1 MIEHFDF
8 VGSDERVRKYILPQ
22 KILLE
27 GGNVCNSEN
36 LFLRKTLQIG
46 FLQDG
51 ATVLKN
57 AEGTSRAWIL
67 LDFGCEFHGGIRIM
81 TSQIKP
87 SKAPLRVRLTF
98 GESAGEALSH
108 IGQSYSGNDH
118 SPRDFEVL
126 ISQWSD
132 LEFGQTGFRFVRIEL
147 LDQVAEWKIK
157 SIHGVFVYRDLQYI
171 GSFECSDSRLN
182 EIYNTAAYT
191 CHLNMQ
197 TMLWDGI
204 KRDRLVWVGDTHP
217 EMLAIKTLFGN
228 HEIVK
233 RNLRFSR
240 DETPLPGWMNQLI
253 SYSFWWLILLYDW
266 CYAVDDFSLAE
277 ESREY
282 IHGLLEQI
290 LSNIDAQGN
299 HNFAD
304 YFLDWNT
311 RGKPV
316 AKAGVHALMYLA
328 LRAGELLCL
337 RNGDNELAKRCS
349 NIQLLLKENI
359 PDSANSTEANS
370 LLLFAN
376 LGDQSKETQVL
387 LENGA
392 DGMSTLLSYYTLT
405 ALANNGEINAAIN
418 MLKTYY
424 GGMLDLGATT
434 FWENFHM
441 YWTQNSTPI
450 DIVPENGKNDAH
462 GCFGEHCYKG
472 FRHSLCH
479 GWSAGPVA
487 FLAEQI
493 LGLRVT
499 EAGGEHIHLS
509 PNLCHLEYAKGSYPT
524 KYGKI
529 EVAYEKKG
537 DKLFLTHLKMPKQCG
552 LSMDSGIE
560 IATQTKLQNKEEKL

>member
-8 VGSDERVRKYILPQ
+8 VGADERVKKYILP
-22 KILLE
+22 KKVLAV
-27 GGNVCNSEN
+27 GGNVCDTDN
-36 LFLRKTLQIG
+36 LLLKKSPQIG

-51 ATVLKN
+51 LTILKN
-57 AEGTSRAWIL
+57 TEEGERAWIL

-87 SKAPLRVRLTF
+87 SKSPLRVRLTF
-98 GESAGEALSH
+98 GESVGEALSN
-108 IGQSYSGNDH
+108 IGQSYAGNDH
-118 SPRDFEVL
+118 SPRDFEVCV
-126 ISQWSD
+126 SQWSD
-132 LEFGQTGFRFVRIEL
+132 LDFGQTGFRFVRIEL
-147 LDQVAEWKIK
+147 LDRVAEWKIK
-157 SIHGVFVYRDLQYI
+157 SIHGVFVYRDLPYI
-171 GSFECSDSRLN
+171 GSFECSDKRLN

-217 EMLAIKTLFGN
+217 EMLAIKTLFGR
-228 HEIVK
+228 HSIVEE
-233 RNLRFSR
+233 NLRFSR
-240 DETPLPGWMNQLI
+240 DETPLPGWMNHLI

-266 CYAVDDFSLAE
+266 CYSVDDFSLAE
-277 ESREY
+277 ESSDY
-282 IHGLLEQI
+282 IQGLLKQI
-290 LSNIDAQGN
+290 LSNIDSSGN
-299 HNFAD
+299 HNFPD

-311 RGKPV
+311 RGKPE

-328 LRAGELLCL
+328 LRAGERLCL
-337 RNGDNELAKRCS
+337 REGANDLANRCTDTMK
-349 NIQLLLKENI
+349 LLKKNI
-359 PDSANSTEANS
+359 PDPANSTEANS
-370 LLLFAN
+370 LLLFGN
-376 LGDQSKETQVL
+376 LGDASHAVKTL

-405 ALANNGEINAAIN
+405 ALANNGQVDAAID

-424 GGMLDLGATT
+424 GGMLDMGATT

-441 YWTQNSTPI
+441 YWTKNSSRI
-450 DIVPENGKNDAH
+450 DAFPEEGKFDVH
-462 GCFGEHCYKG
+462 GAFGEHCYKG

-493 LGLRVT
+493 LGIRVI
-499 EAGGEHIHLS
+499 EAGGGHIHLS
-509 PNLCHLEYAKGSYPT
+509 PNLCHMEYAKGAYPT
-524 KYGKI
+524 KYGKV

-537 DKLFLTHLKMPKQCG
+537 DRIVLTHLKAPKQCG
-552 LSMDSGIE
+552 LSMDQSIKIG
-560 IATQTKLQNKEEKL
+560 TLNNNMKEDII